1 MKKIKK
7 IVLRS
12 ATKLT
17 NSEMKKLRGGYDPI
31 YSPSCR
37 VECPV
42 GSASLDCSKHELKDL
57 FCAPIS
63 GAGFYGVGCYNGYDS
78 VPYPVELC
86 PPEPVPAKNKGNN
99 DI

>member
-63 GAGFYGVGCYNGYDS
+63 GAGFYGVGCYADTLTGIRLISGTEVYCL
-78 VPYPVELC
+78 E
-86 PPEPVPAKNKGNN
+86 PETFKR
-99 DI
+99 